1 MTKKNVVKTV
11 VIALLVVIAVSA
23 VCAMTAEG
31 TAYAQPQEPDTTVSA
46 DTQQTNSVF
55 LPLVR
60 FGLKECESAGG
71 SGSPI
76 WTYVTG
82 QGVDIWLTSRCPAH
96 QHVWVRVWYSGP
108 SCLQGYC
115 QTSWAWMT
123 EDWVII
129 PKVVIVEATN
139 EIRINEFV
147 EFVSVMNIPFSL
159 DVYPWPPTESAQ

>member
-23 VCAMTAEG
+23 VMALTAEG
-31 TAYAQPQEPDTTVSA
+31 TAYAQPQEPDTPTPNRVYM
-46 DTQQTNSVF
+46 
-55 LPLVR
+55 PLAQI
-60 FGLKECESAGG
+60 GPTGCGSAGG
-71 SGSPI
+71 TGAPI

-82 QGVDIWLTSRCPAH
+82 QGIDVWLNGRCPAH

-123 EDWVII
+123 EDWVIV
-129 PKVVIVEATN
+129 PKVVVIEATN
-139 EIRINEFV
+139 ELRINEFV

-159 DVYPWPPTESAQ
+159 DVYPWPPAEDPQ